1 MLNITQMVKIQL
13 NVKEPP
19 TYKKIKNSWF
29 MLTKKKIK
37 SLSNKVNLDVI
48 YPENLQT
55 MYHLF
60 IYKKLLH

>member
-1 MLNITQMVKIQL
+1 MKLKIQL

-29 MLTKKKIK
+29 MSTKKKIK

-48 YPENLQT
+48 YPDNLQT

-60 IYKKLLH
+60 ICKKLLH

>member
-1 MLNITQMVKIQL
+1 MVKIQL

-29 MLTKKKIK
+29 MLTNKKIK
-37 SLSNKVNLDVI
+37 SLSNKEITNNLDVI
-48 YPENLQT
+48 YLENLLT

-60 IYKKLLH
+60 ICKKLLH

>member
-1 MLNITQMVKIQL
+1 MKLKIQL

-29 MLTKKKIK
+29 ILTKKKIK
-37 SLSNKVNLDVI
+37 SLSNKEITINLDVI
-48 YPENLQT
+48 YLENLQT

-60 IYKKLLH
+60 ICKKLLH

>member
-1 MLNITQMVKIQL
+1 MKLKIQL

-37 SLSNKVNLDVI
+37 SLSNKEITINLDVI
-48 YPENLQT
+48 YLENLQT

>member
-1 MLNITQMVKIQL
+1 MKLKIQL

-60 IYKKLLH
+60 ICKKLLH